1 MSAVRSKTDG
11 FIPGV
16 NASVAELLATRPDLS
31 SSGFAPSGKVSTHQ
45 FGVNRSVFSGR
56 GMEFDESRIYQ
67 PGDDI
72 KTIDWRV
79 TARTGEVHTK
89 LFREERER
97 PVFVLLDCRRGMQF
111 GTRVRF
117 KSVLAAQTAAML
129 CWVGI
134 DGGDRV
140 GGFILDQCGLRDFP
154 ATRSRTNMLS
164 FMRAMSDATCVQ
176 ECNTAEPSL
185 SQALRRLRLVC
196 RTGTLA
202 FIISD
207 FADLDD
213 IALAEIKRLS
223 LHAHVTNVLVYDPLD
238 QQLPTGSDLRVSD
251 GERVLSLQQL
261 GTQQRELHSRGFA
274 ERREILQNVSRQRA
288 MAFHALPVSAEP
300 NSILHPHRSRR
311 QPTLNRLVPAHPNG
325 RLTA

>member
-1 MSAVRSKTDG
+1 MSNLRQNRNG
-11 FIPGV
+11 FSAGV
-16 NASVAELLATRPDLS
+16 NTSVEELIATRPDLS
-31 SSGFAPSGKVSTHQ
+31 TSGFAPGGKVSTHQ
-45 FGVNRSVFSGR
+45 FGVNHSVFSGR
-56 GMEFDESRIYQ
+56 GMEFDESRVYQ
-67 PGDDI
+67 PGDDV

-97 PVFVLLDCRRGMQF
+97 PVFILLDCRRAMHF

-140 GGFILDQCGLRDFP
+140 GGFVLDQCGLRDFP
-154 ATRSRTNMLS
+154 ATRSRTNMLG
-164 FMRAMSDATCVQ
+164 FMRAMSDATRSQ
-176 ECNTAEPSL
+176 ESVAEELSL

-196 RTGTLA
+196 RTGTLV

-207 FADLDD
+207 FDDLDE

-238 QQLPTGSDLRVSD
+238 LELPARGDLKVSD
-251 GERVLSLQQL
+251 GDRVLSLQQL
-261 GTQQRELHSRGFA
+261 GAQQRDSHTRDFA
-274 ERREILQNVSRQRA
+274 ERRELLKNVSRKRA

-300 NSILHPHRSRR
+300 KSILHPHRRFGPRYLSR
-311 QPTLNRLVPAHPNG
+311 